1 MPKKSNRRQ
10 HPVHI
15 AAAFTPMVRLT
26 SKNCPRTNAIPW
38 RKISLRTN
46 AGLERKGLK
55 FRGSPSKQRGLGAL
69 SSWEGSGQPRLTV
82 RFWLPQPKRQSAPVS
97 PSCRPSFLSP
107 LFPLSLFQ
115 GMSSRHPGTTVP
127 SSRETRASGEATAR
141 AATSGP
147 SLAPAR
153 AQPASCGG
161 AGSPASRPPPAPLR
175 EQPPY
180 CCRRQRVP
188 AASPGAPRPPRAP
201 GSDRVTAQASAGLWG
216 RASGLREPAPAAPRP
231 AGPGAELPRP
241 PRPPPLAAARPAR
254 LPPPLRSAPRA
265 AAMGAGAARSPAL
278 RLLALG
284 ALLWPAAGAW
294 ELTILHTNDVHSRLE
309 QTSEDS
315 SKCVNASRCVGG
327 VARLFTQV
335 QRVRRSEPHVLLLD
349 AGDQYQGTIW
359 FTVYKGAEVAHFMN
373 ALRYDAMVRGRPAG
387 EPRGRSPGPTGKPA
401 RGSSRWAGTAPRATW
416 GEGATLAGAPG
427 RCRHRSPLDGSSETD
442 RCGPALVTRRAVWRR
457 GTQPY
462 LRGRQLACVGA
473 LAIMQNQGPKQNALF
488 LFYWRENSG
497 SETLSTM
504 SSSPAPKERETR

>member
-1 MPKKSNRRQ
+1 MDRKKMPKKSNRRQ

-254 LPPPLRSAPRA
+254 LPAPLRSSRRGHGRRSRTIPGAAAPRA
-265 AAMGAGAARSPAL
+265 GRAAVAGGRRLGTHHPAHQRRAQPAGADQRGLEQVRQRQPLRGRRGAALHPGAAGPPQRAARAAAGRRRPVPGHHLVHRVQGRRGGALHERPAL
-278 RLLALG
+278 RRHGKG
-284 ALLWPAAGAW
+284 A
-294 ELTILHTNDVHSRLE
+294 
-309 QTSEDS
+309 
-315 SKCVNASRCVGG
+315 ASR
-327 VARLFTQV
+327 
-335 QRVRRSEPHVLLLD
+335 
-349 AGDQYQGTIW
+349 
-359 FTVYKGAEVAHFMN
+359 
-373 ALRYDAMVRGRPAG
+373 
-387 EPRGRSPGPTGKPA
+387 
-401 RGSSRWAGTAPRATW
+401 
-416 GEGATLAGAPG
+416 GAPG
-427 RCRHRSPLDGSSETD
+427 
-442 RCGPALVTRRAVWRR
+442 
-457 GTQPY
+457 
-462 LRGRQLACVGA
+462 
-473 LAIMQNQGPKQNALF
+473 
-488 LFYWRENSG
+488 
-497 SETLSTM
+497 
-504 SSSPAPKERETR
+504 